1 MRLVRIV
8 RGFLHFRRGDRVR
21 FLAAWLLLL
30 LSHLLILLLP
40 FTAIRRLLGEN
51 QSRPNPDASPAP
63 ELTPEQT
70 ASARH
75 IGHIVAAAALH
86 APWRSDCYPQA
97 LTART
102 FLALRRIPHVVC
114 FGVRRED
121 DALVAHAWIRAGELV
136 VTGGNGQSY
145 TEVGR
150 FSWSPR

>member
-21 FLAAWLLLL
+21 FVAAWLLLL
-30 LSHLLILLLP
+30 LAHLLILLLP

-51 QSRPNPDASPAP
+51 DARPDAAAGAAP
-63 ELTPEQT
+63 PLTPAQT
-70 ASARH
+70 ASARR
-75 IGHIVAAAALH
+75 IGHVVAAAALH

-114 FGVRRED
+114 FGVRREN
-121 DALVAHAWIRAGELV
+121 DALVAHAWIRAGDLV

-150 FSWSPR
+150 FAWTPR